1 MIEFPVRIAVLEIV
15 GVAIAAVVFHVLLQ
29 KTVFA
34 YLSVAPRKFTGRERN
49 IITIDIVVKKC

>member
-1 MIEFPVRIAVLEIV
+1 MIEFPVRIDVLEIV

-34 YLSVAPRKFTGRERN
+34 CLSFLLRKFKG
-49 IITIDIVVKKC
+49 